1 MTSQDWPSWLPLRGN
16 LRELSAYGAP
26 QLPADA
32 VLNTNE
38 NPYAPSLELA
48 QAIAAKVLVVAATL
62 NRYPDRDAVSLR
74 SKLAEFVNS
83 LSGTSMKSG
92 NIWAANGSNEIIQS
106 LFLAF
111 GGGSAIGFTPSYSM
125 HPLIARVCQVAWTN
139 GSRRADYSLD
149 IDSAVAQI
157 QSSKPSLTFITTPN
171 NPTGSAVTLDE
182 IEKLAINTPGLLVVD
197 EAYAEFSDEVSAVT
211 LIEKYPHVVVIRTM
225 SKAFS
230 FAGARVGYLVAHQSV
245 IDAMFLVRLPYHLSA
260 LTQAAAEVALD
271 FSTELLAT
279 VDQLRTARNQMAQEL
294 EELGLRVLP
303 SSANFLLF
311 TGFEQSSAELWQ
323 ALLDRGVLIRDVG
336 LLGYLRVTIGNVAE
350 NKKFIDSLSACLGA
364 EI

>member
-1 MTSQDWPSWLPLRGN
+1 MSQDWPSWLPLRGN

-38 NPYAPSLELA
+38 NPYAPSPELA
-48 QAIAAKVLVVAATL
+48 KAIAAKVLVVAGTL

-74 SKLAEFVNS
+74 NKLAEFVNN

-111 GGGSAIGFTPSYSM
+111 GGGS
-125 HPLIARVCQVAWTN
+125 N

>member
-38 NPYAPSLELA
+38 NPYAPSPELA
-48 QAIAAKVLVVAATL
+48 KAIAAKVLVVAATL
-62 NRYPDRDAVSLR
+62 NRYPDRDAISLR
-74 SKLAEFVNS
+74 SKLAEFVNG

-197 EAYAEFSDEVSAVT
+197 RGHPPLGQRAGRRKHHVHPLMLDLAMGIQALILFQGQFHAAYASAPLKV
-211 LIEKYPHVVVIRTM
+211 
-225 SKAFS
+225 
-230 FAGARVGYLVAHQSV
+230 
-245 IDAMFLVRLPYHLSA
+245 
-260 LTQAAAEVALD
+260 
-271 FSTELLAT
+271 
-279 VDQLRTARNQMAQEL
+279 
-294 EELGLRVLP
+294 
-303 SSANFLLF
+303 NFK
-311 TGFEQSSAELWQ
+311 
-323 ALLDRGVLIRDVG
+323 R
-336 LLGYLRVTIGNVAE
+336 
-350 NKKFIDSLSACLGA
+350 
-364 EI
+364 